1 MLYPLSYEGST
12 DQAIRGGA
20 AWRPRSVY
28 RCRSCASCRCCPP
41 RRRSC
46 SRWAR
51 ARTSS
56 ASRSNATIRRRRELV
71 RVVSN
76 TTLAAGLTPAQIDDE
91 VRARVAAGD
100 DLYHLDEGALR
111 ELSADLVVTQ
121 DLCAVCAVDVTE
133 VDDALRHLGCRAD
146 VLTVDPMTLDD
157 VLESI
162 VVIGKAT
169 RCEDRG
175 RGARPRSP
183 PPLGIDCSADARHGS
198 AACCGAGVDRSAV
211 LRRVTGSQIS

>member
-1 MLYPLSYEGST
+1 MGAGPDVVGVTFECDYPPE
-12 DQAIRGGA
+12 
-20 AWRPRSVY
+20 
-28 RCRSCASCRCCPP
+28 
-41 RRRSC
+41 
-46 SRWAR
+46 
-51 ARTSS
+51 ARTG
-56 ASRSNATIRRRRELV
+56 

-76 TTLAAGLTPAQIDDE
+76 TTLPAGLTPAQIDDE

-121 DLCAVCAVDVTE
+121 DLSAVCAVDVAE
-133 VDDALRHLGCRAD
+133 VDDALRHLGCNAD

-169 RCEDRG
+169 RCEDRAEALV
-175 RGARPRSP
+175 RELRRRLASIAALTRDTVP
-183 PPLGIDCSADARHGS
+183 PPRRGV
-198 AACCGAGVDRSAV
+198 GVDRSAV
-211 LRRVTGSQIS
+211 LRRALGP